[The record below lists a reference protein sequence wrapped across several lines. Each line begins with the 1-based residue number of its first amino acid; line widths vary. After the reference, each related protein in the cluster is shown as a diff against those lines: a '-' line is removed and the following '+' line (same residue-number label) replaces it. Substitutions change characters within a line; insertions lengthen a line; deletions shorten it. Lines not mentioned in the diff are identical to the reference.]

1 MHTWILKAVN
11 ANRHKLQ
18 LTSFLPPVAF
28 AMRLRSLFKTRLTA
42 MAPTSTKYF
51 KHMSSM
57 PPVVSITFAPDAKI
71 FWILSLVISDSLQP
85 TKNTYLVLPPHFLC
99 FELCYQFHNKLQHF
113 KQYIYKGMLCT
124 KCPANISSHASQGRA
139 AAFTCGCLWYLPRVS
154 LCQLMMKQ
162 HSKFNGMILKKCV
175 CLKKK
180 KKKCSKI
187 TFVWSGRAS
196 LGH

>member
-99 FELCYQFHNKLQHF
+99 YQFHNKLQHF

-162 HSKFNGMILKKCV
+162 HSKFNGMILKNV
-175 CLKKK
+175 
-180 KKKCSKI
+180 S
-187 TFVWSGRAS
+187 V
-196 LGH
+196 